1 MPEQDSLSAAFDELY
16 HQVLALAPMR
26 TSDPAGAI
34 IQLGRLA
41 TVVEQA
47 QVADLERGYLYF
59 SCSSQLLNCAPAT
72 ADRDA
77 IRLGRTLA
85 ERALDLADPDSPQA
99 WECRYNIANSLLEE
113 CDLDWP
119 NTSGEALDWEPDF
132 IEMRLRHSKVLC
144 EARAMLFQISEAE
157 NAQGRTRSAACCNLA
172 NALDTSGRW
181 AEAYDWYLRALEIAP
196 DNGNAAGNL
205 AQLLQFR
212 IESGIGQTGHL
223 ATVYDHYL
231 SLAQAAREGTIRF
244 AGDDVA
250 DRWDSLR
257 PTGSL
262 GHFAHGPGDDPYHQW
277 VAQHRLA
284 LSPAVEGLGTDDS
297 RWDTATIS
305 TIFSSVDDPSTPA
318 ILGEMNVLK
327 ADFLVSRRLAFD
339 AVTDIAEHELAQPES
354 DTGYYVDTLD
364 FALYGTPYSML
375 LLAQRSTLDVLDKT
389 AVVANEHFECG
400 DRPDRISFRKFW
412 ADNAGAL
419 RVDLVQGPG
428 RARPVL
434 ALAELA
440 VDMAAGGMYAD
451 SQALRNAGT
460 HRIVHAALLD
470 ATGVT
475 RLSRSSIDVVKL
487 IESTLLALQVTRSAY
502 LYLIDL
508 VAMWNRPEDHA
519 AEWVELR
526 TPEYSPRPAQP
537 DASGESA

>member
-1 MPEQDSLSAAFDELY
+1 MSDRASLSATFDELY
-16 HQVLALAPMR
+16 EQFMAVAPMR
-26 TSDPAGAI
+26 SSDPASAI
-34 IQLGRLA
+34 VELRRLA
-41 TVVEQA
+41 AVVEHA
-47 QVADLERGYLYF
+47 QITELERGYLYF
-59 SCSSQLLNCAPAT
+59 SCSSQLLNCAPTT
-72 ADRDA
+72 ADREA
-77 IRLGRTLA
+77 IQFGRDLA
-85 ERALDLADPDSPQA
+85 ERALERAEPDGPQA

-119 NTSGEALDWEPDF
+119 DTSGDASEWEPEF
-132 IEMRLRHSKVLC
+132 IEMRLKHSNVLR
-144 EARAMLFQISEAE
+144 EARAMLFKISEAE
-157 NAQGRTRSAACCNLA
+157 NAQDRTRSASCCNLA

-181 AEAYDWYLRALEIAP
+181 AEAYDWYLRALEISP

-205 AQLLQFR
+205 AQLLQVR

-250 DRWDSLR
+250 DHWDALM

-262 GHFAHGPGDDPYHQW
+262 GHFAHEPGEDPYHQW

-305 TIFSSVDDPSTPA
+305 TLFSSIDDPSTPA

-327 ADFLVSRRLAFD
+327 ADFLVSRRLAFG
-339 AVTDIAEHELAQPES
+339 AITDIAEHALAQPES
-354 DTGYYVDTLD
+354 DTGYYVDTED
-364 FALYGTPYSML
+364 FALYGTSYSML

-389 AVVANEHFECG
+389 AVAANDHFECG
-400 DRPDRISFRKFW
+400 DRPDRVSFRKFW
-412 ADNAGAL
+412 TDNTGAL
-419 RVDLVQGPG
+419 RADLVRGPG

-434 ALAELA
+434 AIAELA
-440 VDMAAGGMYAD
+440 VDMAEGGMYAD

-475 RLSRSSIDVVKL
+475 RLSRSSIDVLRL

-508 VAMWNRPEDHA
+508 VAMWNRPEDRA
-519 AEWVELR
+519 GEWIELR
-526 TPEYSPRPAQP
+526 TPEYSPRSSQSAADDDPA
-537 DASGESA
+537 